1 MQNSLSIELNTK
13 RQLEPCNEQDKK
25 ALKKSE
31 RFLIINKPI
40 IPIVKKQIFNHL
52 PTAVTTA
59 KKQTNYKPIILEDHP
74 NSQKRNIISSP
85 IIISKTI
92 LIS

>member
-1 MQNSLSIELNTK
+1 MQNSLSIERNTK
-13 RQLEPCNEQDKK
+13 RQLEPCNKQDKK

-31 RFLIINKPI
+31 RFLISNKPI
-40 IPIVKKQIFNHL
+40 IPIVKKQIFNHR

-59 KKQTNYKPIILEDHP
+59 RKQTIHKPIILEDHP
-74 NSQKRNIISSP
+74 NSKKRNIVSSSRNN
-85 IIISKTI
+85 SKII